1 MRPNSNGIK
10 KTVDA
15 YVINIDG
22 VEYIKETDTV
32 KKLVFSKYEDIGCVI
47 EEKKMLDKKIKF
59 FKIVSAKSSKVFAKY
74 VILE

>member
-22 VEYIKETDTV
+22 VEYIKKD
-32 KKLVFSKYEDIGCVI
+32 
-47 EEKKMLDKKIKF
+47 
-59 FKIVSAKSSKVFAKY
+59 A
-74 VILE
+74 